1 MLSLLALLIA
11 VLLFVLAGCGQT
23 VFSQPPGDL
32 IAFGLAF
39 FAASFALTGYGPVVP
54 NRRRE

>member
-1 MLSLLALLIA
+1 
-11 VLLFVLAGCGQT
+11 